1 MIVACDLH
9 VVTMLYPLAH
19 RFEVVE
25 AAAGAPKLFAA
36 SIPAGKTGPQVC
48 AGLGLGFTLLGF
60 TLRAATG
67 QMSRWMVPSQKS
79 DALLHAPGRRTA
91 RTEFK
96 CCQSYIL
103 PLRCYT
109 LQLIRDLMD
118 DAVANGLNLMRFF
131 ALPVDQQ
138 YSIQPVPG
146 QFNEA
151 VFRGLDYALD
161 QARQH
166 GIKVRCR

>member
-1 MIVACDLH
+1 MIVACYLH
-9 VVTMLYPLAH
+9 VVTMLYPLAR

-36 SIPAGKTGPQVC
+36 SIPAGKTGPQVR
-48 AGLGLGFTLLGF
+48 AGMGLGFTLPGF
-60 TLRAATG
+60 TLLAATG
-67 QMSRWMVPSQKS
+67 QMSLTCAV
-79 DALLHAPGRRTA
+79 LRRSAT
-91 RTEFK
+91 
-96 CCQSYIL
+96 
-103 PLRCYT
+103 YT
-109 LQLIRDLMD
+109 LQLIRDLMN

-131 ALPVDQQ
+131 ALPVDRQ

>member
-1 MIVACDLH
+1 
-9 VVTMLYPLAH
+9 
-19 RFEVVE
+19 
-25 AAAGAPKLFAA
+25 
-36 SIPAGKTGPQVC
+36 
-48 AGLGLGFTLLGF
+48 
-60 TLRAATG
+60 
-67 QMSRWMVPSQKS
+67 
-79 DALLHAPGRRTA
+79 
-91 RTEFK
+91 
-96 CCQSYIL
+96 
-103 PLRCYT
+103 
-109 LQLIRDLMD
+109 MD